1 MDEKEIRKQENMFA
15 KAIAV
20 KYGMVQKAIQMTKV
34 LPDQTKEELYHQGYV
49 AGILDTLT
57 EIRTIQEHNANQ
69 ARIRMN

>member
-1 MDEKEIRKQENMFA
+1 
-15 KAIAV
+15 
-20 KYGMVQKAIQMTKV
+20 MVQKAIQMTKV